1 MDSGFSILSVAPR
14 VAPRTVVQFLTLEL
28 DLNSGGEKHASR
40 ARSPLDTAKWP
51 AVTVTES

>member
-28 DLNSGGEKHASR
+28 DLNSGGENMPAEPGVTGYSKV
-40 ARSPLDTAKWP
+40 ARCYRH
-51 AVTVTES
+51 